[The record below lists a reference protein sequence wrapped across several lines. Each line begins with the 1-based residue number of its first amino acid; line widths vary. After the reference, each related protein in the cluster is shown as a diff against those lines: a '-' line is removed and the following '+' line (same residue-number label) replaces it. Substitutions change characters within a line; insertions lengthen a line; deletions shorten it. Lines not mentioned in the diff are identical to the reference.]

1 MLRASFHFE
10 TFFGITFCFCF
21 VVLQNNNLCLFT
33 IFRAT
38 ALGGAIA
45 LGRTAGI
52 STTFAA
58 EDMNITLGMW
68 LYGCTGIVA
77 FMASLLLP
85 VDTTGRAMTDE
96 TIINPIIYRPLP
108 RQDIDYE
115 VAMDQNGRLRS
126 VNVNDLQLSEGDA
139 KSDDEHL

>member
-1 MLRASFHFE
+1 M
-10 TFFGITFCFCF
+10 
-21 VVLQNNNLCLFT
+21 
-33 IFRAT
+33 
-38 ALGGAIA
+38 
-45 LGRTAGI
+45 GRTAGI
-52 STTFAA
+52 CTIFTA

-96 TIINPIIYRPLP
+96 TNINPIIYRPLP
-108 RQDIDYE
+108 HRDIDYE
-115 VAMDQNGRLRS
+115 VAMDHRGRLRS
-126 VNVNDLQLSEGDA
+126 VNVDEVQLSEGDA